1 MTLTSPAAFVPSVL
15 VDLLLVA
22 IGLVALSCFSI
33 AAGELRTAHRVFS
46 TPTGRVSDLLTDPEG
61 PIELHGT
68 ARTADEAFA
77 GPFTGEECLICE
89 TAVEEYRWSFRHGGT
104 WKGLASDF
112 RSVPFLL
119 EDDSG
124 RVLVDPRNADVRMG
138 SDAVRIDVDGGSE
151 PPRWVGRYIEENDR
165 ISCENRRLDL
175 GPFSI
180 PTGADRR
187 YTERRLRPGDEVY
200 VLGRA
205 RPRTTRSGTV
215 NAVVGDAS
223 DESPPLIGEG
233 STRRNGL
240 RALRRGGKHLGEGA
254 VVTLVLALALVV

>member
-89 TAVEEYRWSFRHGGT
+89 TAVEE
-104 WKGLASDF
+104 
-112 RSVPFLL
+112 
-119 EDDSG
+119 
-124 RVLVDPRNADVRMG
+124 
-138 SDAVRIDVDGGSE
+138 
-151 PPRWVGRYIEENDR
+151 
-165 ISCENRRLDL
+165 
-175 GPFSI
+175 
-180 PTGADRR
+180 
-187 YTERRLRPGDEVY
+187 
-200 VLGRA
+200 
-205 RPRTTRSGTV
+205 
-215 NAVVGDAS
+215 
-223 DESPPLIGEG
+223 
-233 STRRNGL
+233 
-240 RALRRGGKHLGEGA
+240 
-254 VVTLVLALALVV
+254 